1 MIIPKE
7 EIKKGVLKEDDKVIV
22 LPVKKADTAK
32 KTFGLMKGW
41 KQLDSKQKIQQGESS
56 IMTDEAYFFDSYA
69 LIEVLKQNEM
79 YKPYINSQVVTTKLN
94 LFEIFYSIL
103 KDRNDTPR
111 PKGRGI

>member
-56 IMTDEAYFFDSYA
+56 IMTDEAYFFDS
-69 LIEVLKQNEM
+69 
-79 YKPYINSQVVTTKLN
+79 
-94 LFEIFYSIL
+94 
-103 KDRNDTPR
+103 
-111 PKGRGI
+111 